1 LIAQTYY
8 PAAPYTYLPP
18 WSDPRWRFLLLLS
31 LYVTL
36 GITALGFNRSP
47 LQIALTVAAT
57 VALDQFCHYI
67 LRRGDPPLFPLSAAI
82 SGMGLSILVNYAHGL
97 WLPFLA
103 VFLTVAGK
111 YLVTHNGRHVF
122 NPTMF
127 GVTAALLLG
136 QGMISASPAY
146 QWGGNL
152 AVAAF
157 IVTAAFLVFVF
168 RVHRLWL
175 MLGFLFFYTVQLSL
189 RAWLTRHHVPA
200 ETLFLGAITSPA
212 FYLFAFFMLPDPA
225 TSPASKRG
233 QLAMAFVIVL
243 VDLLLHLKQ
252 SFSTLFFAGSVWY
265 IGRWLWLHGQS
276 LSQEHLAYLNRL
288 KSWWP
293 RLVLLGAIGGVGV
306 WGYSQSFSHDPV
318 IAGFTLQE
326 VPVTQSGLVG
336 ERGDV
341 LQQLDPRIAPI
352 GKWALS
358 VGDAV
363 AVADVNNDGLP
374 DIFLTYPLK
383 RAQDRAALYLN
394 RGGFHFER
402 VALPILEDLVAHPTQ
417 HGLPS
422 GALWL
427 DIDNDGDQDLLLL
440 VGYGKL
446 RFLESQLIQTGALT
460 FIDATAK
467 WGLANTHSVA
477 LTANAL
483 DWDRDGRLDIIV
495 GQGFNPYLAGY
506 AKPTPLNVFALP
518 QPEYPGDRRMF
529 NFMHRTW
536 YNANNGGGVQLW
548 HNTGSTLARQDPG
561 VQGISGQRWTLAIAT
576 ADFNADGWPD
586 LYLANDFG
594 PDQLLLNRHDGRWQA
609 VTGSLVG
616 TVGRDT
622 YKGMN
627 ATTAD
632 FDGNGLPDLYV
643 SNVHH
648 KLQAEGSLLWLNDG
662 VSATRPD
669 RFHDEAMSRGALNER
684 RFGWGAAAGDLDR
697 DGHMDIV
704 QANGMVDNAYEPNA
718 PQKTC
723 PDYWYWNEKIALTA
737 PEVHGYAD
745 SWADLRGRC
754 IFPAEQNR
762 VYLNKGRYFVDV
774 AAQVGWQEKSVS
786 RAIALADFDNDGV
799 LDVLVTRQFAPAA
812 LYRNVSQPRAWI
824 GLDLVGNGRTCNRD
838 ALGSKVELMGPNGKQ
853 VREQVAAN
861 GFSAQGEH
869 RLLFGLG
876 LPQAVNPL
884 EVIVDWCGYGR
895 RQYFKLVP
903 NQYHRLEQGL

>member
-1 LIAQTYY
+1 MTQLAY
-8 PAAPYTYLPP
+8 PVQPYSYLPP
-18 WSDPRWRFLLLLS
+18 WADPRWRFLLLLS
-31 LYVTL
+31 LYVVL

-47 LQIALTVAAT
+47 LQIALTVGVT
-57 VALDQFCHYI
+57 VVFDQFCHSL
-67 LRRGDPPLFPLSAAI
+67 LRRGAPPLFPLSAAI
-82 SGMGLSILVNYAHGL
+82 SGVGLSILVNYAHGL
-97 WLPFLA
+97 WLPLVA

-111 YLVTHNGRHVF
+111 YLITHNGRHIF

-152 AVAAF
+152 AVVAF

-175 MLGFLFFYTVQLSL
+175 MLGFLGFYTVQLAL
-189 RAWLTRHHVPA
+189 RAWLTRHHVPP
-200 ETLFLGAITSPA
+200 ETLFLGALTSPA
-212 FYLFAFFMLPDPA
+212 FYLFTFFMLPDPA

-276 LSQEHLAYLNRL
+276 LSQERWTYLKRL
-288 KSWWP
+288 LSWWQ
-293 RLVLLGAIGGVGV
+293 RLLLLGAIGGMGA
-306 WGYSQSFSHDPV
+306 WGLLRSLSQSPV
-318 IAGFTLQE
+318 TPGFTLQE
-326 VPVTQSGLVG
+326 IPVAQSGLIG

-341 LQQLDPRIAPI
+341 LQKLDPRIAHI
-352 GKWALS
+352 GKWVLS

-394 RGGFHFER
+394 RGGFRFER
-402 VALPILEDLVAHPTQ
+402 VPLPSLDEFVAHPTQ
-417 HGLPS
+417 QGLPS

-446 RFLESQLIQTGALT
+446 RLLENQLIQTGKLS
-460 FIDATAK
+460 FVDSTAK
-467 WGLANTHSVA
+467 WGLADVHSVA
-477 LTANAL
+477 LAANAL

-495 GQGFNPYLAGY
+495 GQGFNPYLSGY
-506 AKPTPLNVFALP
+506 NQPTPLNVFALP
-518 QPEYPGDRRMF
+518 QPEYDGDRRML

-548 HNTGSTLARQDPG
+548 HNMGNTLARQDPG
-561 VQGISGQRWTLAIAT
+561 AQGIDGQRWTLAIGT
-576 ADFNADGWPD
+576 ADFNGDGWPD

-609 VTGSLVG
+609 VTGTLVG
-616 TVGRDT
+616 TIGRDT

-632 FDGNGLPDLYV
+632 FDANGWPDLYV

-648 KLQAEGSLLWLNDG
+648 KLQAEGSLLWLNGG
-662 VSATRPD
+662 VTANEQN
-669 RFHDEAMSRGALNER
+669 RFRDEAMSRGALNER

-697 DGHMDIV
+697 DGHIDIL
-704 QANGMVDNAYEPNA
+704 QANGMIDNTYEPNA
-718 PQKTC
+718 PQNTC
-723 PDYWYWNEKIALTA
+723 PDYWYWNEKIALTG

-745 SWADLRGRC
+745 RWADLRGRC
-754 IFPAEQNR
+754 IFPAEGNR
-762 VYLNKGRYFVDV
+762 VYLNKGQYFVDV
-774 AAQVGWQEKSVS
+774 AEQVGWGEKGVS
-786 RAIALADFDNDGV
+786 RAIALADFDNDGA
-799 LDVLVTRQFAPAA
+799 LDVLVTRQFAPAT

-824 GLDLVGNGRTCNRD
+824 GIDLVGNGRTCNRD
-838 ALGSKVELMGPNGKQ
+838 ALGSKIVLVGPSGRQ
-853 VREQVAAN
+853 VREQVAVN
-861 GFSAQGEH
+861 GFSAQSEH

-876 LPQAVNPL
+876 DVQALEPL
-884 EVIVDWCGYGR
+884 SVTVDWCGRG
-895 RQYFKLVP
+895 QQQVFELVP
-903 NQYHRLEQGL
+903 NRYHRLEQGV